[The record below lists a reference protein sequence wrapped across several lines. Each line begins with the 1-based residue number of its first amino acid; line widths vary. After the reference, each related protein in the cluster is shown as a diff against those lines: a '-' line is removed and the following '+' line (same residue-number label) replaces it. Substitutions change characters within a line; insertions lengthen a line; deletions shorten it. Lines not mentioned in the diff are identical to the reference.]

1 MIRRPPR
8 STRTDT
14 LFPYTTL
21 VRSRRGH
28 HLRQRLADNLLR
40 LPDAGGPTRL
50 VAAAGK
56 PGVERSDGK
65 IHGKHEAHPDGGWF
79 LSLAGPEGRVSF
91 RFCCQLRAPAQCGFT
106 AREKHGFK
114 VVNAVERSEE
124 RRVGKEWVS
133 TCKSWWLQ
141 SN

>member
-40 LPDAGGPTRL
+40 LPDAGGTTRL

-65 IHGKHEAHPDGGWF
+65 IQGKHEAHPDGGWF
-79 LSLAGPEGRVSF
+79 LSMADTEGRMSLRV
-91 RFCCQLRAPAQCGFT
+91 CCQLRAHAKCGFT
-106 AREKHGFK
+106 ALEKHGL
-114 VVNAVERSEE
+114 NAVNTIGLKFAEE
-124 RRVGKEWVS
+124 
-133 TCKSWWLQ
+133 
-141 SN
+141 